1 MHRVKREAEHGARGN
16 ETRQVGVSVRAKER
30 RWQIP
35 KHVPLDCRQLKR
47 KIQDG
52 QHERRL
58 NFLVK
63 GFQGVGAIGSARVLV
78 HDALK
83 CGTGFVVL
91 NVVHVSLRLRDIRG
105 LHLRILHHAA
115 RVAGDVAG
123 RQRGHARH
131 AGSLHAADQFVHEL
145 LVGLLIWIERR
156 SLIVLLRLL
165 LLLLLL

>member
-16 ETRQVGVSVRAKER
+16 ESRQVGVSVRAKQDR
-30 RWQIP
+30 RQIP

-63 GFQGVGAIGSARVLV
+63 SFQGVGAIGPARVLV
-78 HDALK
+78 HHAFQR
-83 CGTGFVVL
+83 GTGFVVL
-91 NVVHVSLRLRDIRG
+91 NVVHVPLRLRDIRG
-105 LHLRILHHAA
+105 LHLRIMHHAA

-145 LVGLLIWIERR
+145 LIGLLAWVQGRA
-156 SLIVLLRLL
+156 LVVLL
-165 LLLLLL
+165 LLLRRR